1 MKILIVDDSALARK
15 TLTRILETEHTC
27 ITAENGFQ
35 ALDLFAQEKP
45 DLAILDLVLPGMPG
59 FEVLTA
65 LKQLDPN
72 AVVLIGSAD
81 IQIFTRQEAQSLG
94 ADGYLTKPYHPEEV
108 LTAVARFVK

>member
-15 TLTRILETEHTC
+15 TLTRILEKEHTC
-27 ITAENGFQ
+27 IPAENGLQ

-45 DLAILDLVLPGMPG
+45 DLAILDLVLPGMTG

-81 IQIFTRQEAQSLG
+81 IQIFTRQEAESLG
-94 ADGYLTKPYHPEEV
+94 ANGYLTKPYRPEEV
-108 LTAVARFVK
+108 LEKVGQFAK